1 MNIASSRHFSK
12 LVQDYVGNFSSSPVK
27 DFFFCAPHP
36 DNSTLQTIIEA
47 RISEQA
53 SNGGEPLRNTVI
65 AQITDTHTRLEGL
78 TTAVNNN
85 LELFRSP
92 KCVAVVTGQQV
103 GILGG
108 PLYTIYKALHTIL
121 LCKQYTLQFP
131 EYSFV
136 PVFWQETEDHDFE
149 EVRSTTLIS
158 SDFELKHISYEP
170 TIAPDRLQVGSLRLE
185 TEALQS
191 FFESITSIL
200 PHTDFTDEVFAL
212 FKRCYQG
219 GVTFADAQASLLCAL
234 FAEDG
239 LLVLNPNTRLI
250 KSFALNIFEKEITT
264 APSLSSEIA
273 NQSESIKTNYHT
285 QIDANGVN
293 LFLIENGKRIKI
305 QLRDEQFFLNDTIT
319 SKESLLEIV
328 REQPERLSMNVVMRP
343 LVQDTI
349 LPTIAYVAGPG
360 EIAYFAQ
367 LSAAYRWANMQMP
380 VIIPRISLTLAE
392 DRFEK
397 LAQKHNT
404 SLEALIE
411 YNGGLVRELL
421 LTKQEEIISD
431 SFVNANDQL
440 EKTIEQLRNIVEQTD
455 GSLAAS
461 LTTLKGK
468 SLTQLKDFSA
478 KVLSAE
484 RKKNQASK
492 QQFEKALNVL
502 LPDGKLQEREINLF
516 YFLNKYGQSFWIALK
531 EYLLET
537 PHQSAQH
544 SVILLSDI
552 LSKINNTTTAPKD

>member
-1 MNIASSRHFSK
+1 MNIASSRHFTK
-12 LVQDYVGNFSSSPVK
+12 LVQDYVGNFPSSPIK
-27 DFFFCAPHP
+27 DFFFSAPNP
-36 DNSTLQTIIEA
+36 DNNTLQTIIEA
-47 RISEQA
+47 RIAEQA
-53 SNGGEPLRNTVI
+53 ANGGGALRNAVI
-65 AQITDTHTRLEGL
+65 ERITDTHTRLEGL
-78 TTAVNNN
+78 TTAVKSN
-85 LELFRSP
+85 LELFLSP

-131 EYSFV
+131 QYSFV

-170 TIAPDRLQVGSLRLE
+170 ATAPDKLQVGSLPFE
-185 TEALQS
+185 TEALQL
-191 FFESITSIL
+191 FFENIATVT
-200 PHTDFTDEVFAL
+200 PHTDFSDEVSAL

-219 GVTFADAQASLLCAL
+219 GMTFADAQASLLCAL

-250 KSFALNIFEKEITT
+250 KSFAANIFEKEITT
-264 APSLSSEIA
+264 APALSTTIA
-273 NQSESIKTNYHT
+273 KYSESISKYYHAQLDT
-285 QIDANGVN
+285 KGVN
-293 LFLIENGKRIKI
+293 LFLIENGKRVKI
-305 QLRDEQFFLNDTIT
+305 QLRDGQFFLNDTIT

-328 REQPERLSMNVVMRP
+328 KEQPERLSMNVVMRP

-380 VIIPRISLTLAE
+380 AIIPRISLTLAE
-392 DRFEK
+392 DRFER

-411 YNGGLVRELL
+411 YDGGLVRELL
-421 LTKQEEIISD
+421 QSKQEEIISN
-431 SFVNANDQL
+431 SFVSANDQL
-440 EKTIEQLRNIVEQTD
+440 EKTIEQLRNIVEETD
-455 GSLAAS
+455 GSLGAS

-468 SLTQLKDFSA
+468 SLTQLKDFSG
-478 KVLSAE
+478 KVLAAE
-484 RKKNQASK
+484 RKKNQSSK

-516 YFLNKYGQSFWIALK
+516 YFLNKYGLGFWKDLKTYLSETQHQLGEHLVISIA
-531 EYLLET
+531 
-537 PHQSAQH
+537 
-544 SVILLSDI
+544 DI
-552 LSKINNTTTAPKD
+552 LSKRDNI